1 MLGAKTPSMIYKEA
15 SLNNY
20 LLMRLKGDTIV
31 NHVLNSRLERE
42 SNWKRKK
49 STIVEANTIYSKNL
63 ENNMFS
69 VPNNEAS
76 IEERRANINKAKKAT
91 KDTLK
96 EES

>member
-20 LLMRLKGDTIV
+20 TLMRLKGDTIV

-76 IEERRANINKAKKAT
+76 IEERDRGAERNT
-91 KDTLK
+91 
-96 EES
+96 